1 LTGKHETSS
10 IKEFSYGVANRGA
23 SVRIPKVTDLEGKGY
38 YEDRRPSSDID
49 PYSSTAVL
57 YDAVMFGGSERMK
70 EMIAAAKRNIPYM
83 LLTKDKIDHYLK
95 FAEEEI

>member
-10 IKEFSYGVANRGA
+10 IKEFSYGVANRGC
-23 SVRIPKVTDLEGKGY
+23 SVRIPRTTDIDGKGY

-57 YDAVMFGGSERMK
+57 FDAVMFAGSDRMK
-70 EMIAAAKRNIPYM
+70 EMIAFAKKNIPYC
-83 LLTKDKIDHYLK
+83 LLTKEKVDS
-95 FAEEEI
+95 

>member
-1 LTGKHETSS
+1 
-10 IKEFSYGVANRGA
+10 
-23 SVRIPKVTDLEGKGY
+23 
-38 YEDRRPSSDID
+38 
-49 PYSSTAVL
+49 
-57 YDAVMFGGSERMK
+57 MFGGSERMK